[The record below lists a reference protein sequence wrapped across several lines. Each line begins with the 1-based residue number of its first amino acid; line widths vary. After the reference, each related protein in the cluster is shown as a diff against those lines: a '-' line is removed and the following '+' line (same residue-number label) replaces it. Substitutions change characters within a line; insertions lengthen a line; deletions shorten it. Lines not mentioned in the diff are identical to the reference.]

1 MTPTSPETRRHSRRF
16 TVVAA
21 TVVLALVGAS
31 VAMATVALDRG
42 PRVRAVTGDAALA
55 VSQRDLT
62 LTLRTDQ
69 PLDDAS
75 LEGLRIEPEAPADI
89 EIDGAS
95 VRVRFTGLLAFDTAY
110 RIVAPE
116 LRSRATGATSA
127 LDYAFTTPPATV
139 TVLER
144 AGLFDRSDDTPDRV
158 VRHDLSRGTET
169 TLLEAPRIQEYAD
182 TPDGVVALV
191 LDGDGGARLQTVDA
205 AGRAGTLATPG
216 RGDIRL
222 LRASA
227 DAGRIG
233 YVFTGPAADGTADY
247 TNTLFVSDPDAPDSA
262 PRAVLGIDETPLRT
276 DAWFFVPGTAYLV
289 AESADRSL
297 VLVDATGAA
306 PPRALG
312 QLGDLRGILPGTTS
326 VVVSS
331 DAATSVLDLT
341 NGSVDVVPGAPAA
354 TSTLQSLVLSP
365 DAFLTWD
372 AYAVTRSS
380 PEGTAAVLA
389 TANGG
394 ERLQEVCVSASGR
407 HVAVGSVPDGASIDG
422 YPARADRV
430 GRSTRIVDAESGA
443 IVAEVQGTR
452 PDWCA

>member
-1 MTPTSPETRRHSRRF
+1 MTLISPEPARRSRRF
-16 TVVAA
+16 ALVAA
-21 TVVLALVGAS
+21 TVILTLTGAS
-31 VAMATVALDRG
+31 AAMAAVALDRG
-42 PRVRAVTGDAALA
+42 PRVRAVTGDTSLS

-69 PLDDAS
+69 PLDDSS
-75 LEGLRIEPEAPADI
+75 LEGLRIEPEAPAEI
-89 EIDGAS
+89 AIDGAS
-95 VRVRFTGLLAFDTAY
+95 VRVRFTEFLAFDTPY

-116 LRSRATGATSA
+116 LRSRATGATSTFE
-127 LDYAFTTPPATV
+127 YAFTTPAATV

-144 AGLFDRSDDTPDRV
+144 GGLFDRADGTPDRV
-158 VRHDLSRGTET
+158 VRHDLSSGTET
-169 TLLEAPRIQEYAD
+169 PLLTAPRIQEYAD

-191 LDGDGGARLQTVDA
+191 LDDDGGARLQTVDG
-205 AGRAGTLATPG
+205 AGAEGTLPTPG

-222 LRASA
+222 LRGSA

-233 YVFTGPAADGTADY
+233 YVFTGPAAEGTAEY
-247 TNTLFVSDPDAPDSA
+247 TNTLFVSDPDAPDA
-262 PRAVLGIDETPLRT
+262 RPHAVLGIDGSPLRT

-326 VVVSS
+326 VVVAS

-341 NGSVDVVPGAPAA
+341 DGSVTVVPGAPAA

-365 DAFLTWD
+365 AAFLTWN
-372 AYAVTRSS
+372 ASAVTRSTQ
-380 PEGTAAVLA
+380 EGSASVLA
-389 TANGG
+389 TAPRG
-394 ERLQEVCVSASGR
+394 ERLQEVCVSPSGR
-407 HVAVGSVPDGASIDG
+407 HVALGSVPDAAPIDG

-443 IVAEVQGTR
+443 IVAEIRGTR

>member
-1 MTPTSPETRRHSRRF
+1 MIPTSREPRRTRRRF
-16 TVVAA
+16 LVVAA
-21 TVVLALVGAS
+21 IVVLVLVGAS
-31 VAMATVALDRG
+31 VAMAALALDRG
-42 PRVRAVTGDAALA
+42 PRLRAVTGDVSLT

-69 PLDDAS
+69 PLDS
-75 LEGLRIEPEAPADI
+75 SSVEGLRIEPAAPADI
-89 EIDGAS
+89 DLDGAS
-95 VRVRFTGLLAFDTAY
+95 VRVRFTDLLDFDTVY
-110 RIVAPE
+110 RIVAPG

-127 LDYAFTTPPATV
+127 VEYTFTTPSNTV

-144 AGLFDRSDDTPDRV
+144 GGAFDRVDDTPDRV

-169 TLLEAPRIQEYAD
+169 TLLSAPRIQEYAD

-191 LDGDGGARLQTVDA
+191 LAPEGGARLQTVDD
-205 AGRAGTLATPG
+205 AGVEATLPAPG

-227 DAGRIG
+227 DAGRVG
-233 YVFTGPAADGTADY
+233 YVFTGPSADGTTEY
-247 TNTLFVSDPDAPDSA
+247 TNTLFLTDPAADDSA
-262 PRAVLGIDETPLRT
+262 PRAVHGIDGMPLRT
-276 DAWFFVPGTAYLV
+276 DAWFFVPGSAYLV
-289 AESADRSL
+289 AQAADRSL
-297 VLVDATGAA
+297 VLVDGTGVA

-341 NGSVDVVPGAPAA
+341 NGSVTDVTGAPAA
-354 TSTLQSLVLSP
+354 TSTLGSLVLSP
-365 DAFLTWD
+365 TSVLTWTGQEI
-372 AYAVTRSS
+372 TRSTA
-380 PEGTAAVLA
+380 EGSGVLLAVA
-389 TANGG
+389 GSG
-394 ERLQEVCVSASGR
+394 ERLQEVCASPSGR
-407 HVAVGSVPDGASIDG
+407 HLAVGSAPEAAPIDG

-430 GRSTRIVDAESGA
+430 GRSTRIVDAESGE
-443 IVAEVQGTR
+443 IETQLSGTR

>member
-1 MTPTSPETRRHSRRF
+1 MTPTSPEPRRRARRF
-16 TVVAA
+16 PLIAS
-21 TVVLALVGAS
+21 TVVLVLVGAS
-31 VAMATVALDRG
+31 ATMAAVALDRG
-42 PRVRAVTGDAALA
+42 PRVRAVTGDASLA

-69 PLDDAS
+69 PLDDSS
-75 LEGLRIEPEAPADI
+75 LEGLRLEPEAPADI
-89 EIDGAS
+89 EIDGAA

-110 RIVAPE
+110 RIVGPE
-116 LRSRATGATSA
+116 LRSRATGATSS

-144 AGLFDRSDDTPDRV
+144 AGLFDRPDDTPDRV
-158 VRHDLSRGTET
+158 VRHNLSRGTET
-169 TLLEAPRIQEYAD
+169 TLLSAPRIQEYAD

-191 LDGDGGARLQTVDA
+191 LDGDGGARLQTVDGSGA
-205 AGRAGTLATPG
+205 EGTLPTPG

-233 YVFTGPAADGTADY
+233 YVFTGPAADGTAEY
-247 TNTLFVSDPDAPDSA
+247 TNTLFVSDPDATDSA
-262 PRAVLGIDETPLRT
+262 PRAVLGIDGTPLRT

-312 QLGDLRGILPGTTS
+312 QLGDMRGILPGTTS
-326 VVVSS
+326 VVVSA

-341 NGSVDVVPGAPAA
+341 NGSVEVVPGAPAA

-365 DAFLTWD
+365 TAFLTWD
-372 AYAVTRSS
+372 ATGVTRSS
-380 PEGTAAVLA
+380 PEGSASVLA
-389 TANGG
+389 TAPGG
-394 ERLQEVCVSASGR
+394 ERVQEVCVSPSGR
-407 HVAVGSVPDGASIDG
+407 HVTVGSAPAGASIDG

-443 IVAEVQGTR
+443 IVAQVRGTR